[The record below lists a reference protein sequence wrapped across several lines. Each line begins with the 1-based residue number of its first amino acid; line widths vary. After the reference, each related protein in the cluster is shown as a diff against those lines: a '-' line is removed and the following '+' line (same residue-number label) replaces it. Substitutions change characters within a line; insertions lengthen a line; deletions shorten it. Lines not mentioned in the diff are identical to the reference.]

1 MAARIS
7 TCPPFF
13 WIVILMTFIAT
24 LRIYGIASRN
34 FITTSMDVDAVSCS
48 FAVIFGTDMDKFV
61 VKRNDENE

>member
-1 MAARIS
+1 
-7 TCPPFF
+7 
-13 WIVILMTFIAT
+13 MTFIAT